1 MQDPDAEL
9 SVYIVIFSLIEI
21 IRSILFLFKDDIVER
36 SFVRN
41 YFVIDVFLIILFY
54 FSDFSIAF

>member
-1 MQDPDAEL
+1 VQDPDAEL